1 MKRHKWSLKKIIQ
14 KAFSVFF
21 LWDWEIKKISSRKV
35 VILKICDLNLKKT
48 YFCWF
53 IKKNAIFHGRKSSIL
68 ILFATRK
75 TITKKNKWKNIQ
87 LVRKKTFEYFLLQL
101 TNVTQN
107 IIDLLR
113 ATQEYED
120 RFSCEVLDRRRRK
133 GLKSAGWDAK
143 EPCSLQKFC
152 RK

>member
-1 MKRHKWSLKKIIQ
+1 MKFKKNYTKSFFSFFFVRLRNQENFFSKSGDFENLWSESQQ
-14 KAFSVFF
+14 K
-21 LWDWEIKKISSRKV
+21 LI
-35 VILKICDLNLKKT
+35 
-48 YFCWF
+48 FCWF
-53 IKKNAIFHGRKSSIL
+53 LKKNVIFHGRKSSIL

-87 LVRKKTFEYFLLQL
+87 FVRKKTFEYFLLQVVVQL

-120 RFSCEVLDRRRRK
+120 RFSCVALD
-133 GLKSAGWDAK
+133 
-143 EPCSLQKFC
+143 KFPWSYL
-152 RK
+152 RGKRA